1 MCPEVKI
8 LIQIHKVHV
17 LAHTD
22 SRADVLWVSVPEERL
37 LLGIRPDIHTFVC
50 LYQSIFHHIYNV
62 QSIYINLMLIENH
75 YNDPF
80 QNVNVQKF

>member
-1 MCPEVKI
+1 MCPEINI

-22 SRADVLWVSVPEERL
+22 SKTDVLWVSVPEESL
-37 LLGIRPDIHTFVC
+37 LLGIKLSLNTSTTINSKRNSLKPINLLYLSNNFFC

-62 QSIYINLMLIENH
+62 
-75 YNDPF
+75 
-80 QNVNVQKF
+80 